1 MRRVREESE
10 MELAASAAKLHAL
23 LTDYRR
29 TRAWLLPPA
38 LRDHGL
44 SVLAGGVGAGTIY
57 RHMVHLAWREVTVRV
72 EVTEPVPGS
81 VVVEVS
87 QDLPL
92 TTTWTLTPTWSGS
105 RTRVRLETEWT
116 PQRSP
121 SSFVER
127 LIVPRQ
133 LRSTHWY
140 ALRAL
145 SELTG
150 ADRNPDS

>member
-1 MRRVREESE
+1 MRRVREGSE

-23 LTDYRR
+23 VTDYRR
-29 TRAWLLPPA
+29 TRTLLLPPA

-57 RHMVHLAWREVTVRV
+57 RHMVHLAWREVTFRV
-72 EVTEPVPGS
+72 EVIEPV
-81 VVVEVS
+81 
-87 QDLPL
+87 LPL

-121 SSFVER
+121 SSFIER

-150 ADRNPDS
+150 ADRNPDD